1 MQLLPP
7 SATLSR
13 DGDSDCLQI
22 QWRVWGAV
30 KVDRTLP
37 LVMVASRGEPR
48 WQPAAS
54 AQVGDG
60 VWAKEGPQFE
70 RGAAHAPLELTREV
84 RQGRFGACAALPAHV
99 NGTVHVA
106 VSATVDGSWSHT
118 PSQAYSPSRATTP
131 QSHIANARGNEGWNH
146 EANGRKVRGRRAW
159 ISTDLVELELR
170 DGALARPPR
179 LVTASAAMLLSLE
192 QAEAL

>member
-1 MQLLPP
+1 M
-7 SATLSR
+7 
-13 DGDSDCLQI
+13 
-22 QWRVWGAV
+22 
-30 KVDRTLP
+30 
-37 LVMVASRGEPR
+37 
-48 WQPAAS
+48 
-54 AQVGDG
+54 GDG

-131 QSHIANARGNEGWNH
+131 QPLPL
-146 EANGRKVRGRRAW
+146 
-159 ISTDLVELELR
+159 TLTL
-170 DGALARPPR
+170 ALTLTLTRTYLYP
-179 LVTASAAMLLSLE
+179 
-192 QAEAL
+192 